1 MAKKF
6 KEDDEIKS
14 GFKAG
19 HVDIDVSN
27 SVSEFSNH

>member
-1 MAKKF
+1 MTKKF
-6 KEDDEIKS
+6 KEDDDLNC

-27 SVSEFSNH
+27 SMSEFENH